1 MAGKTLG
8 AQVTGGDSTEVAA
21 CVCILDN
28 SAPVNTPKHI
38 NLVINI
44 IMIMCRF

>member
-38 NLVINI
+38 VINI